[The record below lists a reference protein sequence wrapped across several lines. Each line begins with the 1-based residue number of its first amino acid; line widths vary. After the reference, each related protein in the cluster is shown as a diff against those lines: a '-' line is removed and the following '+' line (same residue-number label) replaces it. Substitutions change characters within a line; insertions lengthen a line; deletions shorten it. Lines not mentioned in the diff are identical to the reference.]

1 MKQILYLYLKLF
13 FVISIILTFV
23 GIWDYT
29 LALGWFFSLISV
41 LISMFLKFLFL
52 AKVIK
57 NVKRKTKTTVFIV
70 FFVHIL
76 LILLQGLILTSIYF
90 INKTFQNINFE
101 NNFKVFLNPIN
112 IISFIF
118 GYTIF
123 PISVIIN
130 VLILNKKRG

>member
-13 FVISIILTFV
+13 FAISIILTFV

>member
-13 FVISIILTFV
+13 FAISIILTFV

-29 LALGWFFSLISV
+29 LVLGWFFSLISV

>member
-1 MKQILYLYLKLF
+1 MKQILHLYLKLF
-13 FVISIILTFV
+13 FAISIILTFV